1 MNIKPVRIGLILGL
15 LSILF
20 GIFWVVYITAA
31 HEDIHDALDSA
42 SMAARSEVVDFNAPD
57 DVHEDDGHGAPGH
70 HDAHYSADEGEGAPD
85 NGRDHDDPVME
96 EAHEM
101 LAKGHVHS
109 MGLGLVTLCISLVLS
124 LVCMPRWLKTLG
136 SISVGAGGL
145 LYPFSWI
152 IMGFKLPAVG
162 MEAAESSIM
171 PIVGISVLLVLSG
184 LFITLVGLVAGF
196 FCKESST

>member
-15 LSILF
+15 ASILF
-20 GIFWVVYITAA
+20 GIFWVVYITAG
-31 HEDIHDALDSA
+31 HEDIHDALDST
-42 SMAARSEVVDFNAPD
+42 SMAALSEVETSRD
-57 DVHEDDGHGAPGH
+57 DVHEDDSHGAPGH
-70 HDAHYSADEGEGAPD
+70 HDAGYSADEGEGAEP
-85 NGRDHDDPVME
+85 NGHAHDDPVSE

-101 LAKGHVHS
+101 LAKGHVHA
-109 MGLGLVTLCISLVLS
+109 MGLGLLTLCVSLVLS

-136 SISVGAGGL
+136 SISTGVGGL

-152 IMGFKLPAVG
+152 IMGFKLPALG

-171 PIVGISVLLVLSG
+171 PIVGISVLLVLGG
-184 LFITLVGLVAGF
+184 LFITLAGVVAGF